1 MSKTVTL
8 KHFRFRDPKRIV
20 YFYDGL
26 AVAENGLLTLP
37 AEKKVWIDRAFNLL
51 GYNHTPEGQK
61 LFSYND
67 LRQEVQRQTA
77 K

>member
-1 MSKTVTL
+1 MGKTVTL

-26 AVAENGLLTLP
+26 AVAEEGLLSLP

-51 GYNHTPEGQK
+51 GYNQRPDGTPMFTYG
-61 LFSYND
+61 D
-67 LRQEVQRQTA
+67 LQAEIQRQTA
-77 K
+77 